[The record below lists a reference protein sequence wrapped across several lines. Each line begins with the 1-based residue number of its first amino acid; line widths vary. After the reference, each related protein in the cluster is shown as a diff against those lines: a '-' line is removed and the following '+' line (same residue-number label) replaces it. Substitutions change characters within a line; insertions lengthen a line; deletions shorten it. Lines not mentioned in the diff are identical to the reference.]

1 MNELV
6 SGGEASDEI
15 RVLHV
20 DDDAALGELVATS
33 LERVNDRLS
42 VETVQSADAGLDAL
56 ADAAFDCVVSDY
68 DMPGRDGIEFLR
80 VLRATHPRVPFI
92 LYTGKGSEE
101 VASDAITAGASDY
114 LQKEGSI
121 DHYGVLANRIVT
133 LVEHERAETTM
144 NDVQRLFSELADRT
158 TDVLWLVSAEW
169 EEVVF
174 INDAYEDVFGQPRER
189 LEANPRAFLEPVAPA
204 DRERLEAAIDALGEG
219 VSMDIEVGVAA
230 PDGTTRDVWIKA
242 EPITD
247 ESGAVTHL
255 GGFTRDVTERTERER
270 ELASA
275 ERQYRAM
282 FEDPNILVGVL
293 EPDGVVRDINQTA
306 MEYIE
311 GDLDDVLGE
320 PFAETPWWGD
330 DDALRADVDEWVARA
345 AAGEY
350 VEFEADITGTDR
362 MRTVSGTFRP
372 VRDDDGT
379 VTAIIVSDRDITERT
394 DRERELER
402 YEAYLE
408 RSTDIVTVLEADGT
422 VKYQSPSVT
431 RTLGYESG
439 ELVGSNGFGIVHP
452 DDIDELRAAF
462 LDLVEEPGG
471 TVIEEA
477 RFRAADGEWR
487 WLEVRGR
494 NHLDHPVIRGV
505 VTNNRDITERKRN
518 ERELVRV
525 RDLLEKT
532 ERIAD
537 VGGWEIDAE
546 TMDVFWSENLFDILG
561 IEGDEEPPLEGALDV
576 YHEEDRPIVANAVE
590 AALEDGE
597 SFDIE
602 VRFLTP
608 SEDVRWLRVQ
618 GVPVL
623 EDGAVVTLRG
633 AVQDVTEQKRDE
645 RELTRQNE
653 RLEEFA
659 SVVSH
664 DLRNPLNVASGY
676 LDLARETSDSDA
688 LAEVERAH
696 ERMNDLIDDLLTLA
710 RTGDHVREE
719 TALDLA
725 GVAEDAWR
733 HVPTGSATLEIA
745 STTTVYADR
754 SLLQQLLEN
763 LFRNAVEHGSAG
775 PPSPTPEH
783 AVEQA
788 STDSRREGGTGG
800 EHGGDEG
807 TVTVTVAARPD
818 GFVVADDGPGI
829 PAEARER
836 VFDAGYSTSEAGTGF
851 GLAITERCADA
862 HGWTVRVTESERGGA
877 RFEFTD
883 VRTS

>member
-1 MNELV
+1 MNDLV

-33 LERVNDRLS
+33 LERVNGRLS

-56 ADAAFDCVVSDY
+56 ADETFDCVVSDY

-80 VLRATHPRVPFI
+80 VLRATHPRVPFV

-144 NDVQRLFSELADRT
+144 NDAQRLFSELADRT

-189 LEANPRAFLEPVAPA
+189 LEANPRAFLEPVAPG
-204 DRERLEAAIDALGEG
+204 DRERLEAAIEALGEG
-219 VSMDIEVGVAA
+219 VSMDIEVGVVT
-230 PDGTTRDVWIKA
+230 PDGTTRDIWIKG

-247 ESGAVTHL
+247 ESGTVTHL

-293 EPDGVVRDINQTA
+293 EPDGVVRDVNQTA

-394 DRERELER
+394 DREREL
-402 YEAYLE
+402 
-408 RSTDIVTVLEADGT
+408 
-422 VKYQSPSVT
+422 
-431 RTLGYESG
+431 
-439 ELVGSNGFGIVHP
+439 
-452 DDIDELRAAF
+452 
-462 LDLVEEPGG
+462 
-471 TVIEEA
+471 
-477 RFRAADGEWR
+477 
-487 WLEVRGR
+487 
-494 NHLDHPVIRGV
+494 
-505 VTNNRDITERKRN
+505 
-518 ERELVRV
+518 VRV

-576 YHEEDRPIVANAVE
+576 YHEEDRATVANAVE
-590 AALEDGE
+590 AGLEDGE

-608 SEDVRWLRVQ
+608 TEDVRWLRVQ

-623 EDGAVVTLRG
+623 EGGDVVTLRG

-645 RELTRQNE
+645 RELMRQNE

-688 LAEVERAH
+688 LAEVGRAH

-725 GVAEDAWR
+725 SVAEDAWR
-733 HVPTGSATLEIA
+733 HVPTGAATLEVA

-775 PPSPTPEH
+775 PPSPTPAH
-783 AVEQA
+783 AVEHT
-788 STDSRREGGTGG
+788 STDSRREGETGAD
-800 EHGGDEG
+800 DEG
-807 TVTVTVAARPD
+807 AVTVTVAARPD

-836 VFDAGYSTSEAGTGF
+836 VFDAGYSTSESGTGF

-862 HGWTVRVTESERGGA
+862 HGWTVRVAESERGGA